1 VVLVEVDQEQYIK
14 VLQVELELML
24 LEMVK
29 QILALVVEVPTLNL
43 DQVLALVVA
52 EY

>member
-1 VVLVEVDQEQYIK
+1 VVLVEVDQEQCIK

-29 QILALVVEVPTLNL
+29 QILALVVEVLTVKQE
-43 DQVLALVVA
+43 QVLALVAV